1 MEKLCAIKTKEHSL
15 SKSVCMT
22 EVAVVVK
29 KIDHNDA
36 KDEICGVLYF
46 VVLSVNKYDVRLSC

>member
-1 MEKLCAIKTKEHSL
+1 
-15 SKSVCMT
+15 MT